1 VIWSVLTLLGQGTG
15 AWSAGRGE
23 AAPTPRRPPPPGLAR
38 AVCLLPLGLVWTRH
52 PLGAAGLWLATGVA
66 GFACG
71 RAEALARRSRR
82 AAAAPT
88 PWAPSRQVG
97 WTAPALLRLTGWP
110 RLRRGGWTAPAL
122 LLACADPLCR
132 GCSVPP
138 RCGDG
143 LLLRGEGPGPPL
155 GARLATQLAAQA
167 PAGPAVWGDFDRAR
181 YLAGHG
187 LLWEGRLAGTGEW
200 QPDDFT
206 ARLGRTCG
214 RLRAQLLRRIA
225 AGLPPRE
232 GALAA
237 AVLLG
242 ERESGSDG
250 LRQAFGRLGLAHLFA
265 VSGLHVGILL
275 GVLAG
280 LVGPL
285 APGPH
290 VRFLLAALVLP
301 PYALLTGMSASVLR
315 ASGLALL
322 VLAAPLCGRRPRSL
336 HLLGVLFWLNVQ
348 AAPWSILDGGCRL
361 SYLAA
366 AGIVSVHRC
375 VGSRLRTLPGLARV
389 LAGGLAVTCGAQW
402 FTLVE
407 VAASFGRIN
416 LLAPVLNLLA
426 VPLFGLG
433 VWLCV
438 IGLLLAEAWPWAGQA
453 LLAVC
458 WLLLRGL
465 SAGAAAGAA
474 MLPTTLGLP
483 QPGLLRVVLF
493 LLLSGGL
500 LGSLIRWGRAG
511 PGHGQ
516 RWLLPCLVLPAGLL
530 LSMSGGGVLR
540 SAGPVAVQFAVGQGD
555 CGLLVLPDGWS
566 LLVDTGPGWA
576 QGSELAR
583 RVLPWLEREGLRK
596 LDMVVLTHGH
606 ADHTGG
612 CKDLAGRLPV
622 GVWCPGGSLTADD
635 LPDLCRPAR
644 RLHAAEVLHRSG
656 TWRLVCLY
664 APPAEQGELDEN
676 DLSLVLLLERDGRAA
691 GLWSGDLEVRGEA
704 RVLDGQDG
712 TWPAGPLVWKAGHH
726 GSATSGSGRWLESW
740 RPGLVLISCGVD
752 NRHGHPSH
760 GPYLAVGDT
769 LPALR
774 TDLDGSVLLRWGRS
788 GRVVWRTVSGR
799 SGCLEAARGVP

>member
-1 VIWSVLTLLGQGTG
+1 VIWAVLTLLGQGAGT
-15 AWSAGRGE
+15 WSAGHGE
-23 AAPTPRRPPPPGLAR
+23 APATPRRPPPAGLAR
-38 AVCLLPLGLVWTRH
+38 ALGLLPLGLAWTRH
-52 PLGAAGLWLATGVA
+52 PLGAAALWLATGTA

-82 AAAAPT
+82 AAVAPA
-88 PWAPSRQVG
+88 PWAPSFASG

-110 RLRRGGWTAPAL
+110 RIRPGGWTAPAL
-122 LLACADPLCR
+122 LIARGDTVCR
-132 GCSVPP
+132 GSVIPP
-138 RCGDG
+138 RGGDG
-143 LLLRGEGPGPPL
+143 LLVRGEGPGPPL
-155 GARLATQLAAQA
+155 GALLATRLAAQV
-167 PAGPAVWGDFDRAR
+167 PAGCAVWGDFDRAR
-181 YLAGHG
+181 YLAAHG
-187 LLWEGRLAGTGEW
+187 LLWEGRLEGTG
-200 QPDDFT
+200 QRQADDLT
-206 ARLGRTCG
+206 ARLGRGCG
-214 RLRAQLLRRIA
+214 RLRGQLLRGIME
-225 AGLPPRE
+225 GLPPRE
-232 GALAA
+232 AALAA

-280 LVGPL
+280 MAGPL
-285 APGPH
+285 APGPY

-336 HLLGVLFWLNVQ
+336 HLLGVLFWLNLQ

-375 VGSRLRTLPGLARV
+375 VGPRLRDLPPPARV

-416 LLAPVLNLLA
+416 LLAPALNLLA

-438 IGLLLAEAWPWAGQA
+438 LGLLLAGVWPWAGQA
-453 LLAVC
+453 LLGVC

-465 SAGAAAGAA
+465 AAGAAAGAA
-474 MLPTTLGLP
+474 ALPTTLGLL
-483 QPGLLRVVLF
+483 QPGPCRVGLF

-500 LGSLIRWGRAG
+500 LGSLLRWRKAG
-511 PGHGQ
+511 PGCGR
-516 RWLLPCLVLPAGLL
+516 RWLLPVLVLPACLL
-530 LSMSGGGVLR
+530 ACVSAGGVLR

-555 CGLLVLPDGWS
+555 CALLVFPDGWR
-566 LLVDTGPGWA
+566 LLLDTGPGWA
-576 QGSELAR
+576 HGSELGR
-583 RVLPWLEREGLRK
+583 RVLPWLERQGIRR
-596 LDMVVLTHGH
+596 LDMVAFTHAH

-612 CKDLAGRLPV
+612 CEDLARRLPV
-622 GVWCPGGSLTADD
+622 GQWCLGGSLTADAV
-635 LPDLCRPAR
+635 PDVCRPVR
-644 RLHAAEVLHRSG
+644 RLQPGEILHRCG
-656 TWRLVCLY
+656 AWRLVCLY
-664 APPAEQGELDEN
+664 APPAEQDELEEN
-676 DLSLVLLLERDGRAA
+676 DLSLVLLLEREGRAV
-691 GLWSGDLEVRGEA
+691 GLWSGDLETRGEA
-704 RVLDGQDG
+704 RVLEGKDRPP
-712 TWPAGPLVWKAGHH
+712 PAPLVWKAGHH
-726 GSATSGSGRWLESW
+726 GSATSGSRPWLEEW
-740 RPGLVLISCGVD
+740 RPDLVLISCGVA

-760 GPYLAVGDT
+760 GPYLAAGDT
-769 LPALR
+769 LSALR
-774 TDLDGSVLLRWGRS
+774 TDLEGSVLLRWNRAGQLS
-788 GRVVWRTVSGR
+788 WRTVSGR
-799 SGCLEAARGVP
+799 RGRLESVRGPP